1 MIPIPKSGNRLRSCG
16 WSRDQVA
23 QSAFA
28 RGPAA
33 AEARGC
39 GELRCPQEPT
49 VYRHARQQ
57 DRSPARTT
65 CSRYSNGVV

>member
-39 GELRCPQEPT
+39 GELRCPQDLPFTGMPDSKIAGPDDVLEIFEW
-49 VYRHARQQ
+49 R
-57 DRSPARTT
+57 
-65 CSRYSNGVV
+65 G